1 LDTEKISELRKQVQ
15 QFIRLFGLLEQT
27 VTPCGFALSLSQVFA
42 LQELEKATL
51 SVSELA
57 EKLRLERSSV
67 SRLVDILVK
76 ENFVH
81 RELNV
86 KNRREVQLLLTDKG
100 KGTITKVSD
109 QSITFYQSFLKDVS
123 ENEQQ
128 QILNSF
134 KKFNSCLSNVKEER

>member
-1 LDTEKISELRKQVQ
+1 MQVQ

-27 VTPCGFALSLSQVFA
+27 VTPCGFALSLSQVIA

-57 EKLRLERSSV
+57 AKLRLERSSV

-86 KNRREVQLLLTDKG
+86 KNRREVQLFLTDKG

-109 QSITFYQSFLKDVS
+109 QSITFFQSFLKDVS
-123 ENEQQ
+123 DNEQQ

-134 KKFNSCLSNVKEER
+134 EKLNFCLSNAKEVR

>member
-1 LDTEKISELRKQVQ
+1 LDTEKISELRMQVQ

-51 SVSELA
+51 SISELA
-57 EKLRLERSSV
+57 EKLMLERSSV

-76 ENFVH
+76 ETFVH
-81 RELNV
+81 RELNEQ
-86 KNRREVQLLLTDKG
+86 NRREVQLLLTDKG
-100 KGTITKVSD
+100 KRTLTKVWE
-109 QSITFYQSFLKDVS
+109 QSIAFYQSFLQDVS
-123 ENEQQ
+123 ESEQQ

>member
-1 LDTEKISELRKQVQ
+1 LDTEKISELRMQVQ

-42 LQELEKATL
+42 MQELEKATL
-51 SVSELA
+51 SISELA

-76 ENFVH
+76 ETFVH
-81 RELNV
+81 RELNIQ
-86 KNRREVQLLLTDKG
+86 NRREVQLLLTDKG
-100 KGTITKVSD
+100 KRTITKVYE
-109 QSITFYQSFLKDVS
+109 QSIAFYQSFLQDVS
-123 ENEQQ
+123 ESEQH

-134 KKFNSCLSNVKEER
+134 KKFNSCLSKVKEER

>member
-1 LDTEKISELRKQVQ
+1 LNTEKISELRMQVQ

-51 SVSELA
+51 SISELA
-57 EKLRLERSSV
+57 VKLRLERSSV

-76 ENFVH
+76 ESFVH

-86 KNRREVQLLLTDKG
+86 QNRREVQLLLTDKG
-100 KGTITKVSD
+100 KRTITKVSD
-109 QSITFYQSFLKDVS
+109 QSITFYQSFLHDVTES
-123 ENEQQ
+123 EQQ
-128 QILNSF
+128 QLLNSF
-134 KKFNSCLSNVKEER
+134 KKFNSCLYNVRVER

>member
-1 LDTEKISELRKQVQ
+1 LDTEKISELRMQVQ

-27 VTPCGFALSLSQVFA
+27 VTPCGFSLSLSQVFA

-51 SVSELA
+51 SISELA
-57 EKLRLERSSV
+57 EKLGLERSSV

-76 ENFVH
+76 ETFVH
-81 RELNV
+81 RELNEQ
-86 KNRREVQLLLTDKG
+86 NRREVQLLLTDKG
-100 KGTITKVSD
+100 KRTIAKVCE
-109 QSITFYQSFLKDVS
+109 QSIAFYQSFLKDVS

>member
-1 LDTEKISELRKQVQ
+1 LDTEKTSELRMQVQ

-51 SVSELA
+51 SISELA
-57 EKLRLERSSV
+57 EKLKLERSSV

-76 ENFVH
+76 ETFVH
-81 RELNV
+81 RELNEQ
-86 KNRREVQLLLTDKG
+86 NRREVQLHLTDKG
-100 KGTITKVSD
+100 KRTITKVCG
-109 QSITFYQSFLKDVS
+109 QSITFYQSFLKEVS

>member
-1 LDTEKISELRKQVQ
+1 LDTEKISELRMQVQ

-42 LQELEKATL
+42 MQELEKATL
-51 SVSELA
+51 SISELA

-76 ENFVH
+76 ETFVH
-81 RELNV
+81 RELNIQ
-86 KNRREVQLLLTDKG
+86 NRREVQLLLTDKG
-100 KGTITKVSD
+100 KRTITKVCE
-109 QSITFYQSFLKDVS
+109 QSIAFYQSFLQAVS
-123 ENEQQ
+123 ESEQQ

-134 KKFNSCLSNVKEER
+134 KKFNFCLSKVKEER